1 MYFERTV
8 MIIVVQCLC
17 DGPCQR
23 LAWDPGITGLGISL
37 TDGDEWIF
45 IGGIHFDFPV
55 SFSIGG
61 SMSLVGD
68 SLPHYG
74 SNMFSWWRS
83 CWGWYGLGGQ
93 THFGLRPC
101 VICRRL
107 MVLICYRTI
116 LHRAL
121 QFTS

>member
-1 MYFERTV
+1 VDHF
-8 MIIVVQCLC
+8 
-17 DGPCQR
+17 
-23 LAWDPGITGLGISL
+23 A
-37 TDGDEWIF
+37 
-45 IGGIHFDFPV
+45 GGSHFDFPV

-61 SMSLVGD
+61 STSLVGD
-68 SLPHYG
+68 SL
-74 SNMFSWWRS
+74 RS
-83 CWGWYGLGGQ
+83 CSTSLWQQHVQSVEVVLGLVWSGRK
-93 THFGLRPC
+93 THFRLRLC